1 MRRSA
6 LLVAATVSALLAAC
20 TSGSP
25 GQHTAGTSSAPSA
38 TRTGRVA
45 RAAGGS
51 ASFVSY
57 RQACANESGVC
68 AGDGPSGTVPPALN
82 RPLHLPV
89 LRPGERCPVSD
100 GSVVNT
106 EYFGGIAFGT
116 GPVRLLINSALH
128 RRGIAGLINP
138 TSEPPWLAVKTTWF
152 SVPAYQGPFMVRAG
166 RLGGPGPARVV
177 DSSTAAPLV
186 VPPGATINGGGGWR
200 EAPGGFWVRRPGC
213 YAFQVDGLTFS
224 YEIVVRTFLR

>member
-1 MRRSA
+1 VRRSA
-6 LLVAATVSALLAAC
+6 LLVAATMFVLLAAC

-25 GQHTAGTSSAPSA
+25 AQHTAAKNSPPSGTLRSRA
-38 TRTGRVA
+38 A
-45 RAAGGS
+45 RATEGV
-51 ASFVSY
+51 ASVVSY
-57 RQACANESGVC
+57 RQACAKESGVC

-82 RPLHLPV
+82 RPLHFPV
-89 LRPGERCPVSD
+89 LRPDEGCPVSD
-100 GSVVNT
+100 GSVVKT
-106 EYFGGIAFGT
+106 EYLGGIAFGN

-128 RRGIAGLINP
+128 RRGIAELISP

-152 SVPAYQGPFMVRAG
+152 SVPAYKGPFMVRAG
-166 RLGGPGPARVV
+166 RLGGSGPARVV

-200 EAPGGFWVRRPGC
+200 EAPGGFWVRSPGC

-224 YEIVVRTFLR
+224 YVIVVHTFLR